1 MTARRTARIASPANY
16 LAAHTDAEL
25 PHALLSGGIGD
36 PVAEQRVQAW
46 LLAQADEYL
55 PGWDDGFADLLL
67 DDVSLEELGARVRDV
82 LTPLVALAERTGA
95 RPWESSRATT
105 DEIFESRRSHPAR
118 WLPLHEAAVIFRRLD
133 SASRSDRR
141 QIGRMARARGAGRP
155 AGKRR
160 ATTSRDDGDDGSKG
174 EPPPA
179 PLDEPG
185 GPA

>member
-1 MTARRTARIASPANY
+1 MTTTRISGIESPADY
-16 LAAHTDAEL
+16 LAAHADREL

-36 PVAEQRVQAW
+36 PVAEQRVQTW
-46 LLAQADEYL
+46 LLAQADVYL

-105 DEIFESRRSHPAR
+105 DEIFKSRRSHPQR
-118 WLPLHEAAVIFRRLD
+118 WLPLREAAAIFRRLD

-141 QIGRMARARGAGRP
+141 QIGRMARARGAGHP

-160 ATTSRDDGDDGSKG
+160 ATTSRDDGEDGSG

-179 PLDEPG
+179 PLDERA